1 MKIERDS
8 LVRYFLG
15 QMSEEEKEA
24 LHQWLEADDANRKLF
39 IRERIRFDASLLVD
53 EEVVRAG
60 KKRQRMPVWLVRC
73 MEAAACLL
81 VLLGGFYAYDRYQM
95 AHAEKNYQCVSVP
108 AGNRANL
115 LLPDGTNVW
124 LNAGTSLRYPVAFK
138 GKSRE
143 VELNGEAYFEVSK
156 SEKPFVVKTD
166 RCDVEVLG
174 TTFDVEAYA
183 DKADF
188 KATLYEGKVK
198 LYQPAHAESVYLSP
212 GQTAELVGDT
222 LRVSTTADKSGSSW
236 KDGII
241 TIESQSF
248 EDIME
253 ELEKYYDV
261 HIVIR
266 NQQVKDLGYR
276 GKFRIADGVEHALRV
291 LRYDFPFQYTRDEE
305 TNTIYIH

>member
-1 MKIERDS
+1 MGFLIAELLLYIETGKKMMKIERDS

-24 LHQWLEADDANRKLF
+24 LHQWLEADEANRKLF

-73 MEAAACLL
+73 MEVAASLL

-95 AHAEKNYQCVSVP
+95 AHAEKSYQCVSVP

-156 SEKPFVVKTD
+156 RARNRLSSRRTGVMWRYWGRRSTWRLTPTRRSLGRRFTKGACSCKPQE
-166 RCDVEVLG
+166 R
-174 TTFDVEAYA
+174 
-183 DKADF
+183 
-188 KATLYEGKVK
+188 
-198 LYQPAHAESVYLSP
+198 QRRLSC
-212 GQTAELVGDT
+212 
-222 LRVSTTADKSGSSW
+222 
-236 KDGII
+236 
-241 TIESQSF
+241 
-248 EDIME
+248 
-253 ELEKYYDV
+253 
-261 HIVIR
+261 
-266 NQQVKDLGYR
+266 
-276 GKFRIADGVEHALRV
+276 
-291 LRYDFPFQYTRDEE
+291 TRERLPSL
-305 TNTIYIH
+305 